1 MTVSN
6 WTNSRAISPVAWRRL
21 SRGGVSPAP
30 TDSCRRRSRSEARLV
45 APMASTLAGAHPL
58 IRLGLRHAL
67 SDVFEVCAEA
77 EDADSAVEAARR
89 EKPDICLI
97 DVSMPGNGIQAAA
110 RIVAELPGVAVV
122 MISAASDD
130 ATLF

>member
-1 MTVSN
+1 MSA
-6 WTNSRAISPVAWRRL
+6 SDPEAIGTS
-21 SRGGVSPAP
+21 GGKRTIRV
-30 TDSCRRRSRSEARLV
+30 LV
-45 APMASTLAGAHPL
+45 ADDHPL
-58 IRLGLRHAL
+58 ICLGLRHAL

-77 EDADSAVEAARR
+77 EDADGAVEAARR

-110 RIVAELPGVAVV
+110 RVVAELPGVAVV

-130 ATLF
+130 ATLFAALRAGAMGFLPKEMALTRLPEALLGV